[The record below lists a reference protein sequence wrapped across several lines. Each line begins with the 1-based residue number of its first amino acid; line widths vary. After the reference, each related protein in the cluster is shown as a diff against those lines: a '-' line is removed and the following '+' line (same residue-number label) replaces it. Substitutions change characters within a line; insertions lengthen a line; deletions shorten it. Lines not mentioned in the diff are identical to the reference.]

1 MLMQEKKESIISKII
16 RKFFKK
22 KKVIEIKI
30 VTGEEGQKLEQL
42 YSDENMATE
51 ARERL
56 ERVNSDL
63 WLSDQGG

>member
-1 MLMQEKKESIISKII
+1 MQEKKESIISKII